1 MKTQR
6 KVVVGAIAA
15 LFVLGSWWFAAS
27 GLSPSAINQRFAQAV
42 LNGDPVEA
50 EWALERNANPNAV
63 IAIDPETKAPAICLA
78 CGSGNEELLRT
89 LLKHGANPNLTYP
102 DGWTTL
108 LLAIGNENVTM
119 VRLLLESGADPNQ
132 GAKRDSQYHTPLS
145 EAKRTKRENLISVL
159 KQAGAKE

>member
-1 MKTQR
+1 MKTR
-6 KVVVGAIAA
+6 IKVVVGAIAA
-15 LFVLGSWWFAAS
+15 LFVLGSWWFAAAS
-27 GLSPSAINQRFAQAV
+27 LSPSAINQRLAQAV

-50 EWALERNANPNAV
+50 EWALDRNANPNAV
-63 IAIDPETKAPAICLA
+63 ITVNPETKAPAICLA

-108 LLAIGNENVTM
+108 LLAIGNENATM

-132 GAKRDSQYHTPLS
+132 GAERDSQYHTPLS
-145 EAKRTKRENLISVL
+145 VAKRTKRANLIAVL